1 MSLKTNIR
9 NACTKYPQAWDALKL
24 LAILAA
30 LVAVV
35 ALVRCFRH
43 ARSAS
48 GGGGGAPASWLT
60 ARGPT
65 VREGFGGAP
74 YTYRHVRWFYINW
87 NDKFKINNTIDD
99 FYKSLDAKNNKD
111 FFEKQFWNTLKTLII
126 FKTWNKQT
134 DVLFKDKE
142 DLLLDHPSI
151 TEKNKSFGKL
161 IGEVKENE
169 KDKQPKSEIDKH
181 LFKLTNPDNKEDVR
195 MLPEF
200 TCRYDQYIRYLN
212 GHLEMLYC
220 KSCVF
225 GESDTDI
232 SGNIHVNNGLINL
245 FLDDNDNVSGGID
258 TLLNFL
264 HDEVLTTKDNKPNYH
279 DNVDREIILS
289 NMLFVVPQM
298 MLGMQVKEKR
308 EKTENT
314 YKYHPNFILPVL
326 FKAVTAYTKKS
337 VKQLVALDYER
348 EVQRLGEDDPKG
360 MSYNELRKP
369 NWFHRMFA
377 QKPNLLNYQI
387 KGFRESVADQLRHT
401 FALLL
406 NIGYLSIQHL
416 VDENF
421 TMGNHGK
428 TGANP
433 MKDTLSYPVF
443 AGRNTFPWYEWYGFL
458 DLKNLKNSSQKTLM
472 VVQKKENRGSK
483 DGKNDRAFVI
493 KRKDAD
499 ANVIDN
505 FIKHANTPTEPSQ
518 TIQEYLDKSYTDDSE
533 KECFKDLSGTSL
545 SAATFDEVEV
555 VEPVIWAR
563 QYMQRVNKERR
574 KVLYDQI
581 FENFRMNRPAV
592 RNFVETFKYVVECL
606 DDTDK
611 CTLILDM
618 IKDLPASEP
627 DEYCSDTDNP
637 DERRAKAIKEIPGY
651 EEFETEMTTH
661 SSGGVWWYKEE
672 SQNLVKS
679 INKSYKDGYK
689 DLVGAIKT
697 EITLGDNG
705 SKYKGDDGQP
715 VDKFWL
721 SNDEVE
727 NKFEIS
733 DVKKG
738 DYIQIKNGDTS
749 VYYEADPTRS
759 GSFIES
765 ALSDRTKRAA
775 IAKFFEN
782 VVEST
787 SQTDLM
793 SSEEPIGTK
802 AAGAPRR
809 EQFEPSLDSGKT
821 LTGAWREYVSRLY
834 KSVVEIG
841 IKEFMLEL
849 ANQLL
854 ENRTDPLV
862 GDVSS
867 FSRTARSSYEL
878 KSSLDL
884 GDFYY

>member
-1 MSLKTNIR
+1 MLISKIVIKNDDYERYDKCRKT
-9 NACTKYPQAWDALKL
+9 
-24 LAILAA
+24 
-30 LVAVV
+30 
-35 ALVRCFRH
+35 
-43 ARSAS
+43 
-48 GGGGGAPASWLT
+48 G
-60 ARGPT
+60 
-65 VREGFGGAP
+65 
-74 YTYRHVRWFYINW
+74 
-87 NDKFKINNTIDD
+87 
-99 FYKSLDAKNNKD
+99 
-111 FFEKQFWNTLKTLII
+111 KQCVEMPK
-126 FKTWNKQT
+126 
-134 DVLFKDKE
+134 
-142 DLLLDHPSI
+142 PSP
-151 TEKNKSFGKL
+151 
-161 IGEVKENE
+161 V
-169 KDKQPKSEIDKH
+169 DKH
-181 LFKLTNPDNKEDVR
+181 LFKLTESDNKEDVR

-212 GHLEMLYC
+212 GHLEMLYSE
-220 KSCVF
+220 KSDF
-225 GESDTDI
+225 HHQFRGESDTDI
-232 SGNIHVNNGLINL
+232 SGNIHVNYGLVNL
-245 FLDDNDNVSGGID
+245 FSDENDNVSGD
-258 TLLNFL
+258 LDALLNFL
-264 HDEVLTTKDNKPNYH
+264 HDKVLTTKDANGPKPNYH
-279 DNVDREIILS
+279 DNVEREIILS
-289 NMLFVVPQM
+289 NMLFVVPEM

-337 VKQLVALDYER
+337 VKQLVALDDER

-360 MSYNELRKP
+360 MSYNELRRP

-428 TGANP
+428 TEDDFNP

-443 AGRNTFPWYEWYGFL
+443 AGRNTFPWYNWYGFL
-458 DLKNLKNSSQKTLM
+458 DSKDLKKTLM
-472 VVQKKENRGSK
+472 VVQKKEKRGSK
-483 DGKNDRAFVI
+483 DHRKDYAFVDLTKNAGPDVI
-493 KRKDAD
+493 ERFMAKANAQAD
-499 ANVIDN
+499 
-505 FIKHANTPTEPSQ
+505 TQ
-518 TIQEYLDKSYTDDSE
+518 TIQEYLNSPAVTAKSNNA
-533 KECFKDLSGTSL
+533 KCFRDLSGTPL

-581 FENFRMNRPAV
+581 FANFRMNQPAV
-592 RNFVETFKYVVECL
+592 RNFVETFRYVVECL

-611 CTLILDM
+611 CSLILDM

-627 DEYCSDTDNP
+627 DGYCSDTDNP
-637 DERRAKAIKEIPGY
+637 KERQAEAIKEIDGY
-651 EEFETEMTTH
+651 KEFETAMMTH
-661 SSGGVWWYKEE
+661 SSGGVVWKKTTREN
-672 SQNLVKS
+672 SLGNDIDKTS
-679 INKSYKDGYK
+679 GDGYK

-705 SKYKGDDGQP
+705 SKYKNDYGEP
-715 VDKFWL
+715 VDKFLL
-721 SNDEVE
+721 SKDEVE
-727 NKFEIS
+727 KFNIS

-738 DYIQIKNGDTS
+738 YFIKISRSGGKDD
-749 VYYEADPTRS
+749 VYYVADPTRS

-765 ALSDRTKRAA
+765 ALSDPDKRDT
-775 IAKFFEN
+775 IATFFES

-793 SSEEPIGTK
+793 SSDKDIGSP
-802 AAGAPRR
+802 AAGGKQRA
-809 EQFEPSLDSGKT
+809 QFEPSLEGGKN
-821 LTGAWREYVSRLY
+821 LTGAWNEYVSRLY